1 MALIRTLTCN
11 IFNLHLYA
19 HTTLT
24 VSELHEYNRF
34 VISDDASFLMASTSA
49 LDAMSISYVPE
60 NTARKKKNWA
70 LVCLLRGVGMGRGDY
85 TSGSM
90 FSVATA
96 L

>member
-1 MALIRTLTCN
+1 
-11 IFNLHLYA
+11 
-19 HTTLT
+19 
-24 VSELHEYNRF
+24 
-34 VISDDASFLMASTSA
+34 MASTSA